1 MKEKVTCP
9 VGLQAIIGKV
19 AEIMNEN
26 IGRLTI
32 DLCLFSGM
40 QSGSPFL
47 CVYVHDER
55 KNSRK
60 KCKSYMLHDDKNQY
74 FSQKDNDA
82 NWRKMLKFIE
92 RVRL

>member
-32 DLCLFSGM
+32 DFCLFSGM

-60 KCKSYMLHDDKNQY
+60 KCKSYMLHDDKDQNR
-74 FSQKDNDA
+74 QKDNDA
-82 NWRKMLKFIE
+82 EWRKMLEFIE